1 MRCFL
6 SQVPFLGNT
15 PWAAPPDTVPLLSQP
30 SVSTSSAHDR
40 TVCVLAQMHGL
51 THCPMAAN
59 LALLLLAHAS
69 ESETFSILESL
80 LRPAAGELRLHQSPE
95 EEMSFVR

>member
-1 MRCFL
+1 
-6 SQVPFLGNT
+6 
-15 PWAAPPDTVPLLSQP
+15 
-30 SVSTSSAHDR
+30 
-40 TVCVLAQMHGL
+40 
-51 THCPMAAN
+51 MAAN